1 MLVLHGLLRPA
12 PPVLLYWI
20 FDRNIRLWLDTNAF
34 VSAFSTGRHA
44 TGCGA
49 SSRPLCFD
57 ALKIMQ
63 VGERRARDNTPKKLI
78 AGGLSC
84 RFLYFHYNPARVPN
98 ADGLR

>member
-1 MLVLHGLLRPA
+1 LHGLLRPA

-34 VSAFSTGRHA
+34 VSASAFSLPVGYA

-57 ALKIMQ
+57 ALKMTQ
-63 VGERRARDNTPKKLI
+63 VGERRAGAITLKKLI
-78 AGGLSC
+78 VGGLSC
-84 RFLYFHYNPARVPN
+84 RFLYFHCNPARVPN
-98 ADGLR
+98 AGGLT